1 MCLGN
6 FLQLGRT
13 PVCVCVCVCVCVYV
27 CVCVFDGLSVLIYMT
42 KCGSFLASPSGTSAE
57 EQPESNIPGAYAAA
71 NKKTHY
77 SLWLVKAFNRVQRG
91 RARGRDDITALCVP
105 PLTLSHTLTHSH
117 THTHAH
123 THVHMYTHTHTH
135 TGTPIQNE
143 LLEYYALVEFCNPG
157 LLGCASEFRKRFEGP
172 ILRSRDSLATDK
184 VQQLAKQS
192 TTPH

>member
-1 MCLGN
+1 MQKSSAPNQSALSFVTRCVSR
-6 FLQLGRT
+6 QLSPAGPYT
-13 PVCVCVCVCVCVYV
+13 CVCVCVCMCVCV

-117 THTHAH
+117 THTHTH
-123 THVHMYTHTHTH
+123 TCTHVHTHAHAH
-135 TGTPIQNE
+135 RNS
-143 LLEYYALVEFCNPG
+143 NP
-157 LLGCASEFRKRFEGP
+157 KR
-172 ILRSRDSLATDK
+172 A
-184 VQQLAKQS
+184 A
-192 TTPH
+192 